1 MRLRSVPYKYVVA
14 AVFVVAV
21 FMDLLDMTIV
31 NVALPTLGRQFHA
44 ANNTLVWVVT
54 GYLLSLAV
62 WIPASGWIGDRVGT
76 KKTFL
81 FALAVFTLSSA
92 LCGLAW
98 SMSALIGFRILQGVG
113 GGMLTPVGSAMLFR
127 AFPPNER
134 ARASSILAVPAAIG
148 PALGPVLGG
157 LLVDKADWRWVFFA
171 NVPIGVLGFGFALLF
186 LREHREPAAG
196 RFDPWGFVLSGCGLA
211 LVLYALSRAP
221 DDGWTSL
228 NVTGSG
234 ILGLVVF
241 AVLVVVELRSDAPML
256 NLRLIANRLFR
267 GANTVL
273 LLFFGGYAGLL
284 FLLPLFLQQLRGL
297 SALESGLTTFPQAVG
312 VIAGVPLAGRLYHRV
327 GPRRFLMLA
336 FAGTAAAAGLLLL
349 VELRTALPLVAAIL
363 FGYGLAA
370 AFAII
375 AIQTATF
382 ATIAPAEMGQAS
394 SLYSTVRQ
402 VGASLGVAA
411 LATVLVTR
419 SDAHVSAA
427 LKAAAPAAGLAA
439 RQHGLL
445 LGFHDAYAAAALVA
459 LLGVAA
465 ALLIHDADAAA
476 TMLPAAERPE
486 PELPELVVS
495 HAA

>member
-1 MRLRSVPYKYVVA
+1 MRLRNIQYKYIVA

-54 GYLLSLAV
+54 GYLLSLAI

-81 FALAVFTLSSA
+81 FALAIFTFSSA

-98 SMSALIGFRILQGVG
+98 NMSALIGFRILQGVG

-127 AFPPNER
+127 AFPPSER
-134 ARASSILAVPAAIG
+134 ARASSILAVPAAVG

-157 LLVDKADWRWVFFA
+157 LLVDKADWRWVFYV
-171 NVPIGVLGFGFALLF
+171 NVPIGVLGFLF
-186 LREHREPAAG
+186 SLFLLREHREPATG
-196 RFDPWGFVLSGCGLA
+196 RFDPWGFVLSGAGLA

-228 NVTGSG
+228 NVAGSG
-234 ILGLVVF
+234 ILGLALF
-241 AVLVVVELRSDAPML
+241 AALVRVELRSAAPML
-256 NLRLIANRLFR
+256 NLRLYADRLFR
-267 GANTVL
+267 GANTVK

-312 VIAGVPLAGRLYHRV
+312 VIVGVPQAGRLYRSV
-327 GPRRFLMLA
+327 GPRRFVAVA
-336 FAGTAAAAGLLLL
+336 FAGTGAAAGLLLL
-349 VELRTALPLVAAIL
+349 VNLQTALPLLALIL
-363 FGYGLAA
+363 FGYGVAA

-394 SLYSTVRQ
+394 SLFSTVRQ
-402 VGASLGVAA
+402 VGSSLGVAA

-419 SDAHVSAA
+419 GDAHVAA
-427 LKAAAPAAGLAA
+427 AMRAAAPAARLAA

-445 LGFHDAYAAAALVA
+445 LGFHDAYAAAAIIA

-465 ALLIHDADAAA
+465 ALLIHDEDAAA
-476 TMLPAAERPE
+476 TMQPASEAAEPA
-486 PELPELVVS
+486 LPELAVTT
-495 HAA
+495 AA

>member
-31 NVALPTLGRQFHA
+31 NVALPTLGKQFHA

-54 GYLLSLAV
+54 GYLLSLAI

-81 FALAVFTLSSA
+81 FALAIFTLSSA

-98 SMSALIGFRILQGVG
+98 NMSALIGFRILQGVG

-157 LLVDKADWRWVFFA
+157 LLVDKADWRWVFYV
-171 NVPIGVLGFGFALLF
+171 NVPIGALGFVFALLF
-186 LREHREPAAG
+186 LREHREPATG
-196 RFDPWGFVLSGCGLA
+196 RFDPWGFVFSGCGLA
-211 LVLYALSRAP
+211 LALYALSRAP
-221 DDGWTSL
+221 DDGWTSF
-228 NVTGSG
+228 NVAGSG
-234 ILGLVVF
+234 ILGLVIF
-241 AVLVVVELRSDAPML
+241 AALIITELRATAPML
-256 NLRLIANRLFR
+256 NLRLFANRLFR
-267 GANTVL
+267 GANIVM

-284 FLLPLFLQQLRGL
+284 FVLPLFLQQLRGL
-297 SALESGLTTFPQAVG
+297 SALESGLTTFPQAAG
-312 VIAGVPLAGRLYHRV
+312 VIVGVPLAGRLYHRV
-327 GPRRFLMLA
+327 GPRRFVMVA
-336 FAGTAAAAGLLLL
+336 FAGTAGAAGLLLL
-349 VELRTALPLVAAIL
+349 IDLQTALPWVAAIL

-370 AFAII
+370 AFSII

-394 SLYSTVRQ
+394 SLFSTVRQ
-402 VGASLGVAA
+402 VGSSLGVAA

-419 SDAHVSAA
+419 GNAHVAA
-427 LKAAAPAAGLAA
+427 AVKAAAPAAQFAA
-439 RQHGLL
+439 RRHGLL
-445 LGFHDAYAAAALVA
+445 LGFHDAYAAAALIA
-459 LLGVAA
+459 LVGVAA
-465 ALLIHDADAAA
+465 ALLIQDADAAA
-476 TMLPAAERPE
+476 TMQPASERPE
-486 PELPELVVS
+486 AELPELVAG